1 MTGEE
6 INRIYEQQIGQP
18 YSGIEDPAKK
28 NRRFRKALINSIEN
42 KYRNLDEAREFM
54 ELRDVIKTEVSF
66 VPDANNKI
74 DIFSNN
80 ISHVLAIRADYKT
93 TLEDIVIKDISLGA
107 NSIPVMTLYSM
118 SNLRTGSIIEI
129 LNPLGTL
136 PPGNSAVLYLKQISA
151 YKYQL
156 YINEQ
161 LTVPFIIAG
170 PYVSSPAPTVK
181 VIHRNYCYQIR
192 SDEKI
197 SELKKGSVEYP
208 AYEIESSAIS
218 IFPRLPDPCFNAA
231 VDYIKS
237 DVVFFDLQDAI
248 IEYLQFYSEKFIY
261 YVISNAAKSFDLD
274 YNDYGSAS
282 AQERE
287 ILINP

>member
-18 YSGIEDPAKK
+18 YSGIEDFPKK

-54 ELRDVIKTEVSF
+54 ELRDVIRTEVSF
-66 VPDANNKI
+66 TPDIDNKI
-74 DIFSNN
+74 DIFTNN

-93 TLEDIVIKDISLGA
+93 TIDSIIIKDISLGGS
-107 NSIPVMTLYSM
+107 SIPIMTLYSI

-129 LNPLGTL
+129 SNPVGIL
-136 PPGNSAVLYLKQISA
+136 PPQTSATLYLKQISS

-156 YINEQ
+156 YTNEQ
-161 LTVPFIIAG
+161 LTTPLSVSG
-170 PYVSSPAPTVK
+170 PYSPSPAPVIK
-181 VIHRNYCYQIR
+181 VIQRNYCHQIK

-208 AYEIESSAIS
+208 AYEIESSSIS
-218 IFPRLPDPCFNAA
+218 IFPKLPNTCFNASI
-231 VDYIKS
+231 DYIKS

-248 IEYLQFYSEKFIY
+248 IEYLEFYSEKFIY

-274 YNDYGSAS
+274 YNDYNSAS

-287 ILINP
+287 ILTNP